1 MKSMNR
7 QRISAL
13 LAAGIV
19 ALGAAAASVTAGSAF
34 GQSSSDEGAQ
44 PATSTKDKIILRD
57 GRVLE
62 GRILSENDQQIE
74 FELVV
79 AGIVGTRTV
88 NRSDILNIVKA
99 STPDTTPGKTPGDKT
114 APTGRVKPAATANAD
129 TSTKVYFIPLSGEF
143 SRDVALSPMKRVME
157 DAKRLQPDI
166 LVVKLDCGFK
176 IFGNEMPEWS
186 QNPGVYDQLELARE
200 MEPMLTEQ
208 IQHDPEWKTKPHL
221 VFWVK
226 RALGGAAFLPFFCK
240 EIYYTSDAKHGGIG
254 YLDYLFAGVGD
265 EVVREKQR
273 SLRQGRLEGLAIM
286 GGHPVE
292 IIRAMARVD
301 YVLSADFVG
310 GKPVFREDLLGELP
324 LSDDGNMQE
333 GRRDTIDEI
342 IRFTGND
349 VLTLTAATAERL
361 GMSDGTVDT
370 DDQLYDKLG
379 VTRANPTAV
388 GRAKDILEEWSK
400 GVTEAEF
407 SIRRLWR
414 EYGKVEVKDPGGYN
428 ERTAARGRR
437 KAILKDILALLEK
450 YGEAINPQE
459 IQSYPDNMK
468 KKIHIDIEI
477 LEQEQRRDKPDRK

>member
-1 MKSMNR
+1 MKSTNR
-7 QRISAL
+7 QRVSAL

-34 GQSSSDEGAQ
+34 KQVSTDQQDQ
-44 PATSTKDKIILRD
+44 PAASSKDKIVLRD
-57 GRVLE
+57 GRILE

-74 FELVV
+74 FEIVV

-88 NRSDILNIVKA
+88 NRSDILNIEKA
-99 STPDTTPGKTPGDKT
+99 STPDTTGKTGDKT
-114 APTGRVKPAATANAD
+114 TTTAPAKPTTTANAD

-157 DAKRLQPDI
+157 DAKRLQPDV

-208 IQHDPEWKTKPHL
+208 IQHDPDWKTKPHL

-301 YVLSADFVG
+301 YVLSADFEG
-310 GKPVFREDLLGELP
+310 GKPVFREDLGGEMP
-324 LSDDGNMQE
+324 LTDDGNMQE

-361 GMSDGTVDT
+361 GMSNGTVDT
-370 DDQLYDKLG
+370 NNQLYDKLG
-379 VTRANPTAV
+379 ITRANPTEV

-459 IQSYPDNMK
+459 IRSYPEDMK
-468 KKIHIDIEI
+468 KKIHIEIEI